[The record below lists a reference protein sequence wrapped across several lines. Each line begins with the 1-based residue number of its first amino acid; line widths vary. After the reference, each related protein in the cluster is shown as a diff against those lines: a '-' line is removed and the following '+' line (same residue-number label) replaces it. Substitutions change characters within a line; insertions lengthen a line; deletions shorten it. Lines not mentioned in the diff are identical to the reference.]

1 MKRNWKKKNVFVL
14 QVSSAKSSLSHKQ
27 HKEEALNKKYN
38 LNQTPINSIQHN
50 KNLKSQPLGIG

>member
-1 MKRNWKKKNVFVL
+1 MSLADTEKKKKKKGERVFVL

-50 KNLKSQPLGIG
+50 QNL

>member
-1 MKRNWKKKNVFVL
+1 MFVL

-50 KNLKSQPLGIG
+50 QNL